1 MARYVGVDGCRFG
14 WVAVAEEAGRLE
26 YRLFGAMSDVL
37 AAHPDAER
45 ILVDIPIGLP
55 SKQCPVRPCDLL
67 ARKLLGAPRASSVFP
82 PPSRAACRAASVAEA
97 RRINLSEVERSLSE
111 QAWGICRK
119 VAEVDA
125 LLLAESAARKVVRE
139 MHPEVCFYGLNARR
153 PMAYAKRTKAGAAE
167 RLTVLTTHE
176 PRTRALL
183 ERLLREHRRK
193 DVQADDLLDAL
204 VGYVTARAETAAIQ
218 RVQGSPACDDHGL
231 PMEMLYLV

>member
-1 MARYVGVDGCRFG
+1 MARFVGVDGCRFG

-125 LLLAESAARKVVRE
+125 LLLAQSAARKVVRE
-139 MHPEVCFYGLNARR
+139 MHPEVCFYGLNARDPWHTQSAPR
-153 PMAYAKRTKAGAAE
+153 P
-167 RLTVLTTHE
+167 
-176 PRTRALL
+176 ALPNAS
-183 ERLLREHRRK
+183 R
-193 DVQADDLLDAL
+193 
-204 VGYVTARAETAAIQ
+204 
-218 RVQGSPACDDHGL
+218 C
-231 PMEMLYLV
+231 

>member
-1 MARYVGVDGCRFG
+1 M
-14 WVAVAEEAGRLE
+14 AVAEEAGRLE
-26 YRLFGAMSDVL
+26 YRLFGAMSDVH

-153 PMAYAKRTKAGAAE
+153 PMAHAKRAKAGVAE
-167 RLTVLTTHE
+167 RITVLTAHE

-204 VGYVTARAETAAIQ
+204 VGYVTARAKTAAIQ
-218 RVQGSPACDDHGL
+218 RVQGSPACDDRGL